1 MYSAETNDFLEL
13 TSEMLKFISEYANSN
28 ASDISLKLSK
38 KKNWPKE
45 FIIQQIIG
53 KQKGK
58 KKFPLWASCTEIVYP
73 SLLAI
78 EQASSETSAKYK
90 ASLVFGKKF
99 LDLSGGM
106 GVDCYFMAAHF
117 NEVYYNEP
125 STELYEITIKNLQLL
140 WNTKSEYKQKKIY
153 FYNQSAEI
161 FLQTNKQKFD
171 CIYIDPSRRKENK
184 KTVSLSECTPNV
196 LLLLPELMERSN
208 KILIKASC
216 MLDIKKAV
224 EELKFV
230 QKVHVISVNNECK
243 ELLFECGKI
252 SVKDYTIEC
261 INITAKET
269 QRFCFTFNDEKNCPP
284 LYSLPQTYLYDP
296 HSSVTKAGAFNIISQ
311 QFHLNKIAA
320 NTHLY
325 TSNKIEKNFPGTIYK
340 VLATVSLNKK
350 EILPYLKQPETM
362 WMLRHSAFTEKELI
376 QKTGIKNSSSS
387 IVLFSTRNLENKII
401 IIICNI
407 I

>member
-1 MYSAETNDFLEL
+1 
-13 TSEMLKFISEYANSN
+13 MLHFINEYTDSK

-38 KKNWPKE
+38 KKHWPNE

-53 KQKGK
+53 KQKAK
-58 KKFPLWASCTEIVYP
+58 KKFPLLASCSEIIYP

-78 EQASSETSAKYK
+78 EQASSETTAKYK
-90 ASLVFGKKF
+90 ASLVFGKKL

-106 GVDCYFMAAHF
+106 GIDCFFMATHF
-117 NEVYYNEP
+117 EEVYYNEP
-125 STELYEITIKNLQLL
+125 STELYEITLKNLQHL
-140 WNTKSEYKQKKIY
+140 WNTKPEYKQKKIC
-153 FYNQSAEI
+153 FYNQGAED

-171 CIYIDPSRRKENK
+171 CIFIDPSRRKENK

-196 LLLLPELMERSN
+196 LLLLPELIKRSN
-208 KILIKASC
+208 KMLIKASC

-224 EELKFV
+224 EELMFV
-230 QKVHVISVNNECK
+230 QKVHVVSVNNECK

-252 SVKDYTIEC
+252 PNKNYGIEC

-269 QRFCFTFNDEKNCPP
+269 HRFCFTFNDEKNSTP
-284 LYSLPQTYLYDP
+284 LYSLPQHYLYDP
-296 HSSVTKAGAFNIISQ
+296 HSSVTKAGAFNIVSQ
-311 QFHLNKIAA
+311 QFHLKKIAA

-340 VLATVSLNKK
+340 VQATVSLNKK
-350 EILPYLKQPETM
+350 EILPHLKQPEAM

-376 QKTGIKNSSSS
+376 QKTGIKNKSSP